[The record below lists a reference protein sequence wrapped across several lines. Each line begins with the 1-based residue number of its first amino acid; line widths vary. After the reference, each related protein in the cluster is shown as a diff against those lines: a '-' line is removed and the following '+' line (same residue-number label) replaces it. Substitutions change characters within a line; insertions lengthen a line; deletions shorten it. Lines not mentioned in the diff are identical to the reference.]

1 MTDSTEVPRRAT
13 YTLFVL
19 FAINAMN
26 FFDRVIG
33 GAVAEPI
40 RKEWQLSDSA
50 LGALGTA
57 FTLLYAFAGVPLGR
71 LADRYSRKS
80 LLAGGVAVWSALT
93 ALSGVARTFWS
104 LFVMR
109 LGVGVGEAV
118 CAPAATSLIG
128 DLYPPAR
135 RSRAM
140 SLFMMGLP
148 IGIAL
153 SFFLGGSIAQSY
165 GWRAA
170 FFVAGAPGLLCA
182 IAAMFIREPARDG
195 GRVAE
200 PIAHPYRS
208 VLSVPTMWWIII
220 SGALHNFNMYALG
233 SFIAPFVIRY
243 HGVDLRQAGLISM
256 TVYGLSGIPGLLA
269 GGVLADSIG
278 RTRKDGRLLLGSVC
292 IFISVPLMVLA
303 LMQPPRAIAA
313 FVVLATL
320 ACMVMYVYYS
330 TVYAAIQDVVE
341 PRLRGTAMALYFL
354 AMYVLGASLGPL
366 GTGMASDFFTRRA
379 AAAAGAVVLEPFKG
393 AGLHNAMYLI
403 PLLSIILTFVLFAAS
418 RTIVRD
424 ARHQ

>member
-1 MTDSTEVPRRAT
+1 MKRAG
-13 YTLFVL
+13 YALFVL

-40 RKEWQLSDSA
+40 RKEWHLSDSA
-50 LGALGTA
+50 LGGLGTA

-71 LADRYSRKS
+71 LADRYSRKK
-80 LLAGGVAVWSALT
+80 LLAGGVFVWSLLT
-93 ALSGVARTFWS
+93 AFSGIARNFWE
-104 LFVMR
+104 LFVLR

-128 DLYPPAR
+128 DLYPPAKR
-135 RSRAM
+135 GRAL

-153 SFFLGGSIAQSY
+153 SFFLGSAVAQAR

-170 FFVAGAPGLLCA
+170 FFVAGVPGLLCA
-182 IAAMFIREPARDG
+182 AAAMFILEPRHQG
-195 GRVAE
+195 GGHVVE
-200 PIAHPYRS
+200 PVPHPYRS
-208 VLSVPTMWWIII
+208 VLSIPTMWWIIV

-243 HGVDLRQAGLISM
+243 HGAGLRQAGLISM
-256 TVYGLSGIPGLLA
+256 LVYGLSGIPGLLA
-269 GGVLADSIG
+269 GGFLADAIA
-278 RTRKDGRLLLGSVC
+278 RKRKDGRLLLGAVC
-292 IFISVPLMVLA
+292 ILASVPLMVLA
-303 LMQPPRAIAA
+303 LMQPPRAITA
-313 FVVLATL
+313 FVALATL
-320 ACMVMYVYYS
+320 GCMAMYVYYS

-366 GTGMASDFFTRRA
+366 GTGMASDYFTKRA
-379 AAAAGAVVLEPFKG
+379 AAAAGATALEAFKG
-393 AGLHNAMYLI
+393 AGLHSAMYLI
-403 PLLSIILTFVLFAAS
+403 PLLSTILTFVLFAAS

-424 ARHQ
+424 TRQT